1 MRQYPIWNEI
11 DSCAYASNKSYGVRR
26 TGEVRIKI
34 GTSAS
39 NSWTFLDHTV
49 TVREHSE
56 HEKRY
61 SFYVDNWLIK
71 QAILDTKKKEMT
83 FTKGIFIPNNKSQ
96 IWRNGKRELEIFQ
109 TMSNGDYDKVKNF
122 YLPQEVAE

>member
-11 DSCAYASNKSYGVRR
+11 NSCAYASNKSYGVKN

-49 TVREHSE
+49 TVRQHSE
-56 HEKRY
+56 HEKAF
-61 SFYVDNWLIK
+61 SFYVDKWLIK
-71 QAILDTKKKEMT
+71 QAILDTRKKQMT

-96 IWRNGKRELEIFQ
+96 IWRNGKRELEIYQ
-109 TMSNGDYDKVKNF
+109 TMTDGAYNKVKNF